1 MLQFDVERSITSYE
15 SSTYGCAFLSAL
27 GSNTQETC
35 SSLQDLSTFRKE
47 PEVFRAF
54 NENND
59 DNNNFL
65 TWEHDL
71 SQWKKCVKSFTKMS

>member
-27 GSNTQETC
+27 GSNTSNTF
-35 SSLQDLSTFRKE
+35 SSLKDLSTFRKE

-54 NENND
+54 NENDD

-71 SQWKKCVKSFTKMS
+71 NQWKKCVKSFTKMS